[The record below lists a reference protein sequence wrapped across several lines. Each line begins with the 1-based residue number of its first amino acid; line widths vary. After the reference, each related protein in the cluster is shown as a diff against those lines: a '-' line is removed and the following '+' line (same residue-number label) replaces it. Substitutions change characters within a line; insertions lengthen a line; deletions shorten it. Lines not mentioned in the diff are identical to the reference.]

1 MYVSRGDLGN
11 TIDTYV
17 NNEVPLSVTSAG
29 NIRPRSAREFHTIR
43 PEGREDY
50 QLIYVADGCMHFR
63 FAEDAPETIVEKGNM
78 VLFWPNQYQHYE
90 LFANEKGEFY
100 WVHFTGYEVEKML
113 TDLHVS
119 RDRKV
124 FWTGTLSDYRW
135 MLHQMIREL
144 QLKQNHYEEVLCM
157 NLRHLLM
164 LLDRNTAKDETSE
177 APAYGEIVMA
187 VSYFERHWRENF
199 SMDWYANHCRMSPRW
214 FRKKFQEFTG
224 CSPLQYILSLRMANA
239 MNLLENT
246 DYNITQIAYEVGY
259 ENVSYFRRLFQKHTD
274 LTPTE
279 YRNRMKSHR
288 KTEPV

>member
-11 TIDTYV
+11 TMDTYV
-17 NNEVPLSVTSAG
+17 NNDVPLSVTSAG

-50 QLIYVADGCMHFR
+50 QLIYVADGRMHFR

-113 TDLHVS
+113 ADLHVT

-199 SMDWYANHCRMSPRW
+199 PMDWYANHCRMSPRW

-259 ENVSYFRRLFQKHTD
+259 DNVSYFRRLFQKHTGM
-274 LTPTE
+274 TPSE
-279 YRNRMKSHR
+279 YQHQQRR
-288 KTEPV
+288 K